1 MLPGDVVA
9 TATSDHPSSPPNRDR
24 AAAVIEEI
32 RIRSLGVIEESVLE
46 LSAGLTVITGETG
59 AGKTMLVTALGLL
72 LGGRADTGAVRT
84 GARAARVEGLVRA
97 DPTLEAMAEEHGGET
112 ESGLLL
118 LGRQVSAEGRS
129 RAFLG
134 GASVPAS
141 ALARVGEALVAVH
154 GQSDQHRLLRPEAQR
169 DALDAYAG
177 PALQA
182 VLDAYR
188 TGYARLRVVET
199 ELTEVL
205 GSARERAREA
215 DVLRLGLEE
224 IEAADP
230 QPGEEESL
238 ATEESRLGFA
248 DTLRTAA
255 ETAREALSSERDAPD
270 GLGALA
276 AARRALESVREHDP
290 EVAGLADRVAEV
302 SYLLADVAA
311 DVASYATAVETDPA
325 RLAGVSERRAALTA
339 LTRKYGE
346 TIDEVLEWARIS
358 AARLFSLDGSDEQI
372 AQLRE
377 EREQLRTT
385 LAVDAAELTTLRA
398 AAGARLSAVVTE
410 ELHSLSMPDARF
422 DVRLDRVPDATGLEL
437 DGQTWRFTPTGVD
450 ETELL
455 LAANTGSAPRPLT
468 KGASGGELSRVM
480 LAIEVA
486 LADTRPVPTFVFD
499 EVDAGVGGKA
509 AVEIGRRLAALA
521 RSAQVLVVTHLP
533 QVAAFA
539 DQHVVVRKSSDG
551 SVTTSGLTTLDDP
564 GRVQELSRMLAGLE
578 ESDTAMAHAQELLEV
593 AQESRVGAPQA
604 RSGRPRVS
612 PRPSGG
618 RRTTRPS

>member
-1 MLPGDVVA
+1 M
-9 TATSDHPSSPPNRDR
+9 
-24 AAAVIEEI
+24 IEEI
-32 RIRSLGVIEESVLE
+32 RISSLGVIDESVLE
-46 LSAGLTVITGETG
+46 LGEGLTVITGETG

-72 LGGRADTGAVRT
+72 LGGRADTGAVRK

-97 DPTLEAMAEEHGGET
+97 DPEVAAFADQHGGEV
-112 ESGLLL
+112 EGGQLL

-141 ALARVGEALVAVH
+141 ALARVGDALVAVH

-169 DALDAYAG
+169 EALDSYAG
-177 PALQA
+177 PALA
-182 VLDAYR
+182 KLSARYSDAFL
-188 TGYARLRVVET
+188 RLRAVEA
-199 ELTEVL
+199 ELREVL

-215 DVLRLGLEE
+215 DLLRLGLEE
-224 IEAADP
+224 IEAVDP

-255 ETAREALSSERDAPD
+255 ESAREALSSDQDAPD
-270 GLGALA
+270 ALGAVA

-311 DVASYATAVETDPA
+311 DVASYSTAVDTDPA
-325 RLAGVSERRAALTA
+325 RLATVSERRAALTG

-346 TIDEVLEWARIS
+346 TVDEVLEWSRVS
-358 AARLFSLDGSDEQI
+358 AERLFSLDSSDERI
-372 AQLRE
+372 AELRAERETLRGELAQLAGK
-377 EREQLRTT
+377 LSG
-385 LAVDAAELTTLRA
+385 LRA
-398 AAGARLSAVVTE
+398 AAASRLSGVVTG

-422 DVRLDRVPDATGLEL
+422 DVHLDRVADESGLEI
-437 DGQTWRFTPTGVD
+437 DGRRWRFTPTGVD
-450 ETELL
+450 EVELL
-455 LAANTGSAPRPLT
+455 LAANTGSEPRALG

-499 EVDAGVGGKA
+499 EVDAGVGGRA

-521 RSAQVLVVTHLP
+521 KSAQVLVVTHLP

-539 DQHVVVRKSSDG
+539 DCHVVVRKSSDG
-551 SVTTSGLTTLDDP
+551 SVTTSGLETLDDT

-578 ESDTAMAHAQELLEV
+578 ESDTAMAHAQELLAV
-593 AQESRVGAPQA
+593 AQESRGRSRSIKGPAP
-604 RSGRPRVS
+604 
-612 PRPSGG
+612 
-618 RRTTRPS
+618 TRKS